1 MFLPRLSG
9 KAMLQASFH
18 WPPLIPLRLD
28 LIFII
33 LFVFLGLVLAILA
46 FMIGKYDQ
54 CALS

>member
-33 LFVFLGLVLAILA
+33 LFVFLGLILGILA